1 MDGDSALTAP
11 LSALQRL
18 ADPALDPLLWEPDRR
33 GAASA
38 WWGHVPFAHW
48 LVAACRPRVVVELGT
63 YAGVSYS
70 AFCHA
75 VRRCGLETRA
85 FAVDTWAGD
94 GHAGAYGEEVYRGL
108 RAHHDPRYGDF
119 STLLRMTFDAAVSR
133 FADGSID
140 LLHID
145 GFHTYEAVSH
155 DFATWRPK
163 LSDRAVV
170 LFHDIAV
177 RERDFGVW
185 RLWRELSAAHPHFDF
200 PHSHGLG
207 VLAYGAAAPPPLAA
221 LCALRDAPEG
231 QALRRHV
238 ARIGE
243 RWAADPLTN
252 GILGEAAPPRRTR
265 RGTPRARGGGVLH
278 PVAVDAAAPPARR
291 AASRRLPPRAAQRRP
306 ARLVAPVRTARRQ
319 ARPAPPRPPGRGLI
333 PGIAGPRDAIGAF
346 PPPHPWPPRW

>member
-145 GFHTYEAVSH
+145 GFHTYGAVSH

-185 RLWRELSAAHPHFDF
+185 RLWRGLSAAYPHFDF

-252 GILGEAAPPRRTR
+252 GILGEAADPNLRLLAELDAVRRAHEAVVSSTLWQLTR
-265 RGTPRARGGGVLH
+265 PLRRFGALLPGGCRRVLRNAVRLAWWLLSGRLAGKLDRRRRARLG
-278 PVAVDAAAPPARR
+278 AV
-291 AASRRLPPRAAQRRP
+291 
-306 ARLVAPVRTARRQ
+306 
-319 ARPAPPRPPGRGLI
+319 
-333 PGIAGPRDAIGAF
+333 
-346 PPPHPWPPRW
+346 

>member
-1 MDGDSALTAP
+1 
-11 LSALQRL
+11 
-18 ADPALDPLLWEPDRR
+18 
-33 GAASA
+33 
-38 WWGHVPFAHW
+38 VPFAHW

-170 LFHDIAV
+170 LFHDIAL

-185 RLWRELSAAHPHFDF
+185 RLWRELSAAYPHFDF

-207 VLAYGAAAPPPLAA
+207 VLAYAAAAGR
-221 LCALRDAPEG
+221 ALRLAGRAGGPGLAPPRRPHRR
-231 QALRRHV
+231 ALGGRPADQRHPG
-238 ARIGE
+238 RSRGPE
-243 RWAADPLTN
+243 P
-252 GILGEAAPPRRTR
+252 APPRRTR
-265 RGTPRARGGGVLH
+265 RGAPRARGGGVVHL
-278 PVAVDAAAPPARR
+278 VAV
-291 AASRRLPPRAAQRRP
+291 
-306 ARLVAPVRTARRQ
+306 
-319 ARPAPPRPPGRGLI
+319 
-333 PGIAGPRDAIGAF
+333 
-346 PPPHPWPPRW
+346 